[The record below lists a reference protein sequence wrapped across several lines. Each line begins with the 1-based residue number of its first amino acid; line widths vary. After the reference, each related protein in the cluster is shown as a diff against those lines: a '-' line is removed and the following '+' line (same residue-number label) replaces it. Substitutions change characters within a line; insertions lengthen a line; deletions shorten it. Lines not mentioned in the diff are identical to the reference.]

1 MDRKAI
7 SKVEQRRGRIRYE
20 EKRVDEE
27 AAAVPSR
34 GIVSF
39 FISAV
44 SPTGNEK
51 RFDQREQSA
60 SDQYTSTWES
70 VRARQDAADMKF

>member
-1 MDRKAI
+1 
-7 SKVEQRRGRIRYE
+7 VEEYE
-20 EKRVDEE
+20 DARSESMKKLLFLL
-27 AAAVPSR
+27 
-34 GIVSF
+34 VSF

-60 SDQYTSTWES
+60 SAQCTSTWES
-70 VRARQDAADMKF
+70 VRARQNAADMKF